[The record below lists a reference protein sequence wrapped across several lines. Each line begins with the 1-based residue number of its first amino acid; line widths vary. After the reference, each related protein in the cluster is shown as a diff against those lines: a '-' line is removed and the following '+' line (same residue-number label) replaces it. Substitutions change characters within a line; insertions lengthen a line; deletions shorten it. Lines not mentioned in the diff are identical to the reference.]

1 MHAVR
6 TAALPAVTPRDPG
19 WWRALAAVA
28 VALLAAPV
36 GALMPRDGHP
46 VAVVFAPGTP
56 PSEALARHVAAGAP
70 LLGSGAAG
78 WITLA
83 PPIDAATRA
92 RLGAAGAILLDLA
105 VLDALC
111 GRN

>member
-1 MHAVR
+1 MHAPR
-6 TAALPAVTPRDPG
+6 NAGQPAPCSRDPG
-19 WWRALAAVA
+19 WWRALAAA
-28 VALLAAPV
+28 SVALLAAPA

-56 PSEALARHVAAGAP
+56 PGEAVARHLAAGAP
-70 LLGSGAAG
+70 LLAAGGVG

-92 RLGAAGAILLDLA
+92 RLGAAGAILLDLT